1 MYIEPMTRTTRK
13 PVTMPV
19 NKRQLAKIRTAS
31 AHAGIPVQDVARMIL
46 ELGLSTLSQ
55 GVAK

>member
-1 MYIEPMTRTTRK
+1 
-13 PVTMPV
+13 MPV

-31 AHAGIPVQDVARMIL
+31 DRAGIPVQDVARMIL

>member
-1 MYIEPMTRTTRK
+1 MTRTISK

-19 NKRQLAKIRTAS
+19 RKRQLAKIRTAS
-31 AHAGIPVQDVARMIL
+31 TRAGVPVQDVARMIL
-46 ELGLSTLSQ
+46 ELGLAHVVRAVE

>member
-1 MYIEPMTRTTRK
+1 MTRTTRK

-31 AHAGIPVQDVARMIL
+31 ERAGVPVQDVARMIL
-46 ELGLSTLSQ
+46 ELGLSTLFQ